1 MKYLVTILLF
11 AVTSF
16 VVCEAACFMIQ
27 TEQLEE
33 PLKGCL
39 YKGKLYPPGK
49 TWRTRSCLDCYCDP
63 DGLMDCCQAYGTPH
77 SDNSNCKFK
86 FDRKA
91 CEYVLIPNEDPE
103 KKCTHYGMVG

>member
-1 MKYLVTILLF
+1 MKYLVTIVLI
-11 AVTSF
+11 AITTF
-16 VVCEAACFMIQ
+16 VVSDAACFFKKA
-27 TEQLEE
+27 EQNE

-49 TWRTRSCLDCYCDP
+49 TWRTRSCLKCGCST
-63 DGLMDCCQAYGTPH
+63 DGYMRCCQTYGIPF
-77 SDNSNCKFK
+77 SDDSNCKFK

-103 KKCTHYGMVG
+103 KRCTGYGMVG